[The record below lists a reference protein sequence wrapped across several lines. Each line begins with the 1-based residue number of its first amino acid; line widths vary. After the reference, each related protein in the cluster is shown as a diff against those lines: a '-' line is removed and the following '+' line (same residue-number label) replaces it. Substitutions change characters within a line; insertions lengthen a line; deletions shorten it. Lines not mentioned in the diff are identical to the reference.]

1 MINSRS
7 WWPSKETR
15 FSWVVRVLKISFG
28 AGVIVA
34 ILAPLV
40 IYFLGLESI
49 FYALFEVFLL
59 VGLWLL
65 ISSYNIPKDD
75 RMMYVVVGLI
85 IAPMSLV
92 FVVPITYAIAA
103 ILIMVIIAVVV
114 VSSSKKQTV

>member
-1 MINSRS
+1 M
-7 WWPSKETR
+7 
-15 FSWVVRVLKISFG
+15 KISFG

-49 FYALFEVFLL
+49 FYALFEVLL
-59 VGLWLL
+59 LAGLWLL